1 MKKALIT
8 IALLL
13 PMVVSA
19 HDIAVANDGVTIYY
33 RWTNNNTELAVS
45 FRGSY
50 SGQYSN
56 EYSGDVVIPETVIYN
71 DVTYPVTSIGYEA
84 FYGCSGL
91 TSVTIP
97 NSVTSIGYNA
107 FYETA
112 WYNNQPDGL
121 VYVGKVAYNYKGT
134 MPANTS
140 LSLLEGTLGI
150 ADNAF
155 YDCSD
160 LTSVTIPNSVTS
172 IGSYAFL
179 NCI

>member
-1 MKKALIT
+1 MKKVLIT
-8 IALLL
+8 LALLL

-56 EYSGDVVIPETVIYN
+56 EYSSDVVIPETVIYN

-112 WYNNQPDGL
+112 W
-121 VYVGKVAYNYKGT
+121 
-134 MPANTS
+134 
-140 LSLLEGTLGI
+140 
-150 ADNAF
+150 
-155 YDCSD
+155 
-160 LTSVTIPNSVTS
+160 
-172 IGSYAFL
+172 
-179 NCI
+179 